1 MGEER
6 AKSGKPGLGSQV
18 SAARTATRLRPEA
31 TGPHGHMEFSRLAKR
46 IPAVVSCERTTAE
59 ASST

>member
-6 AKSGKPGLGSQV
+6 AKSGSLASVLRSQLP
-18 SAARTATRLRPEA
+18 APLRALRPEA